1 MKLAE
6 KYGIHHQQKTKKK
19 KSWEKIPEL
28 LRQEEQDSEMNY
40 PKSDNDFE
48 GDNEIT
54 LTDTTNIDDNNTK
67 KNITSIHLK
76 IWNIMLS

>member
-1 MKLAE
+1 
-6 KYGIHHQQKTKKK
+6 
-19 KSWEKIPEL
+19 
-28 LRQEEQDSEMNY
+28 MNY

-67 KNITSIHLK
+67 KNITSIQLK
-76 IWNIMLS
+76 I

>member
-1 MKLAE
+1 MASTISNRPRRKRV
-6 KYGIHHQQKTKKK
+6 G
-19 KSWEKIPEL
+19 EKIPEI
-28 LRQEEQDSEMNY
+28 LRQEEQDSEMNC

-76 IWNIMLS
+76 I